1 MNSQDNFSEQTSGY
15 HESFWTDSA
24 ARPVFPSLDHD
35 IDTEV
40 VVVGAGIAGLSVA
53 YCLTK
58 AGRRV
63 VVIDDGEI
71 ASGET
76 GRASAHLSNALDDR
90 YDEIEKTFGLEKS
103 KIAAESH
110 TAAIDFV
117 EQVINEEGIDCEFRR
132 VDGYLFLHPSDDL
145 STLEKEFEAAQRA
158 GLEVELLPAVP
169 GLENHSGPCI
179 RFPRQAQFHPVKY
192 VAGLARAIQHS
203 GGEIY
208 CNSHV
213 DKVSREGVDVG
224 AYRIRAE
231 EVVVATNSPIND
243 IVTMHTKQ
251 HPYRTYIVA
260 AEIPRG
266 SLQTS
271 LWWDTGDYNSPWV
284 AKPYHYVRVEAFN
297 DTSDLLIIGGADHKT
312 GQAGKEE
319 IPETERYLH
328 LEAWARLH
336 FPMITNI
343 AYTWSGQVMEPVDMM
358 GFIGLNPG
366 DENIFIVTGDSGNG
380 LTHGTIAGM
389 LIRDLIQGGENSW
402 SDLYDPARIT
412 WSLSV
417 APDFLKEA
425 VNMAGQYKDYLT
437 PGDIES
443 LRELHDDD
451 GAIIRAGTMKV
462 AVYKDSEAQIHA
474 YSAVCPHL
482 GCYVRWNAD
491 EKSFDCPCH
500 GSRFSCKGEV
510 VNGPALSD
518 LKPFDMA
525 VLRENDAKRE
535 QKLRRDI
542 SNRIE

>member
-1 MNSQDNFSEQTSGY
+1 MNSHDNFPDQTSGY
-15 HESFWTDSA
+15 HDAFWTDSA
-24 ARPVFPSLDHD
+24 ARPVFPSLTRD
-35 IDTEV
+35 INTDV
-40 VVVGAGIAGLSVA
+40 VVVGAGISGLTVA
-53 YCLTK
+53 YCLVK

-76 GRASAHLSNALDDR
+76 GRTSAHLSNALDDR

-117 EQVINEEGIDCEFRR
+117 ERIVQDAGIDCEFRR

-158 GLEVELLPAVP
+158 GLAVELLPGVP
-169 GLENHSGPCI
+169 GLENYSGPCI

-192 VAGLARAIQHS
+192 VSGLARAIKDA

-213 DKVSREGVDVG
+213 DNVSKEGVNIGPFRVLAQD
-224 AYRIRAE
+224 
-231 EVVVATNSPIND
+231 VVVATNSPIND

-266 SLQTS
+266 LLQPS
-271 LWWDTGDYNSPWV
+271 LWWDTGDKNTPWV

-297 DTSDLLIIGGADHKT
+297 ETTDLLIIGGADHKT
-312 GQAGKEE
+312 GQADKEE
-319 IPETERYLH
+319 IPETDRYLH
-328 LEAWARLH
+328 LEQWAKLH

-389 LIRDLIQGGENSW
+389 LIRDLIQGVENRW
-402 SDLYDPARIT
+402 SSLYDPARIT
-412 WSLSV
+412 WSLSI

-425 VNMAGQYKDYLT
+425 LNMAGQYKDYFT
-437 PGDIES
+437 PGDIEL
-443 LRELHDDD
+443 LRELDDDD

-462 AVYKDSEAQIHA
+462 AVYKDTESQIHA

-510 VNGPALSD
+510 LNGPALSD
-518 LKPFDMA
+518 LKPFDMS

-535 QKLRRDI
+535 QKLGKDV
-542 SNRIE
+542 NRIE